1 MGHVE
6 VDAEALM
13 ARGKKVFD
21 RVERSR
27 LDEVD
32 HHRRRQHRDASRT
45 DKGGRMLGPDQKL
58 RRPGEPGG
66 DGGEID
72 QDRVAS
78 PPKLPPNRFLDSA
91 FRNALGFLRYNEP

>member
-1 MGHVE
+1 
-6 VDAEALM
+6 
-13 ARGKKVFD
+13 VFD

-27 LDEVD
+27 LDDVD
-32 HHRRRQHRDASRT
+32 HHGRRQHRDASRT
-45 DKGGRMLGPDQKL
+45 NKGRRVLGPDQKL

-72 QDRVAS
+72 QDRVA
-78 PPKLPPNRFLDSA
+78 LRLNYRQTAFLDSA